1 MFLLLDHITTLTK
14 QEQQRVN
21 QLISWRWQLSW
32 GVGILPKINNG
43 TQGRSVYR
51 NTDGHPIQDPHD
63 YTTHSVPLEEIN

>member
-1 MFLLLDHITTLTK
+1 M
-14 QEQQRVN
+14 
-21 QLISWRWQLSW
+21 SW